1 MSEFIFSALG
11 ASNHSK
17 KERQSEDYYAT
28 DPKAA
33 ELLCD
38 VEKFSGKIWEPACG
52 EGHLSEVFRKRGY
65 EVRSTDLIDRGYGEQ
80 KDFLFFNDE
89 DWDGNIVTN
98 PPYRLANEFVY
109 KALEVVRGGT
119 RCVCSFGF
127 SS

>member
-1 MSEFIFSALG
+1 MSNFIFSTLG
-11 ASNHSK
+11 ASNHSQ

-109 KALEVVRGGT
+109 KALEVVRGG
-119 RCVCSFGF
+119 V
-127 SS
+127 